1 MRRCALPWRSLTQSL
16 ITDRSL
22 TRQLQTLAVSA
33 PPRVA
38 VGTRSFPGLAAAAP
52 SVFANPLLQL
62 TQVRCM
68 GYKLKTKSAV
78 KKRFSVNCNGL
89 VKRAQANKRHIA
101 TKKTRERIR
110 RLGKPVFVEGKIRKN
125 ILAMLSK

>member
-1 MRRCALPWRSLTQSL
+1 MALL
-16 ITDRSL
+16 RSL
-22 TRQLQTLAVSA
+22 TRQLHALSVTA

-38 VGTRSFPGLAAAAP
+38 ATRAFPGLAPPPFAA
-52 SVFANPLLQL
+52 SVFQAFAPNPLLLQ
-62 TQVRCM
+62 QVRCM

-89 VKRAQANKRHIA
+89 VKRAQSNKRHIA

-110 RLGKPVFVEGKIRKN
+110 RLGKPVFVQGKIRKN
-125 ILAMLSK
+125 ILAMLGK